1 MLQLEV
7 TLLSPTKVGK
17 CFLANKILNCNVKRT
32 VKFKHSAIL
41 IQNHYFI
48 SANSFPKRDSIS
60 KKSTNS
66 EMDQNLVII
75 VLARN
80 SNKVSV

>member
-1 MLQLEV
+1 MQNATTGSYLSKSNKSWQMFSCKQNIKLQCKENC
-7 TLLSPTKVGK
+7 KVQTF
-17 CFLANKILNCNVKRT
+17 CDP
-32 VKFKHSAIL
+32 
-41 IQNHYFI
+41 YFI

-60 KKSTNS
+60 NKSTNS